1 MTGKELMELGD
12 RLFTKKFPITA
23 LQQEIADNFYP
34 ERADFTL
41 TRSSGTDF
49 AAQLMTS
56 YPILCRRDLADQFA
70 TMLRPTA
77 RPWFHFGL
85 RHDDSKEFDLD
96 TKKYLEWFEKVE
108 RRAMY
113 DKLAQF
119 TRATKLADNDYAAF
133 GNAIISVEM
142 NHRKQCLLYRTW
154 HVRDMAWAENED
166 GEIGVV
172 FRKWKPTAQ
181 QLMRTFGDK
190 NDPRVARMNE
200 KEPFEE
206 VEVYHMIVDGDMYD
220 KNGLGTRKRWSIYYD
235 RTHDHVIEDV
245 PIHGRHY
252 IIPRWQ
258 AGAATVV
265 GGIQY
270 GYSPCVVAA
279 LPDARL
285 LQAITYTLMEAT
297 EKAAAPP
304 YLAVENVIKSDLSL
318 YANGVTWVD
327 AEYDERTGEALR
339 PMEQDFRGMQHGIQM
354 GVDTRT
360 MIHKAFYLDAL
371 TLPQRSPEMT
381 AYEVGQRV
389 QEYIRAALPL
399 FEPMEA
405 DYNGQLCDETY
416 EILWRNG
423 AMGDPRNWPK
433 KLRPGYGGPGID
445 FTFESPLHDMIEQQK
460 GDLLQRGGALIA
472 GALSLD
478 PTASAVPKAD
488 IALREALS
496 GIGWPAG
503 WMRSQSEQEAQVKKV
518 QQQQEAAQKLANMNV
533 ASQAAK
539 NIGQSG
545 LVGGAGGGG
554 PGPSAPGGGG
564 GPAVPP
570 GTPG

>member
-1 MTGKELMELGD
+1 MTPRQLMELGD
-12 RLFTKKFPITA
+12 RLFTKKFPLTA
-23 LQQEIADNFYP
+23 LHQEVADNFYP

-41 TRSSGTDF
+41 TRSPGTDF

-56 YPILCRRDLADQFA
+56 FPILCRRDLADQFS

-85 RHDDSKEFDLD
+85 KHDSDKTFDLD
-96 TKKYLEWFEKVE
+96 TKKWLEWFEKVQ

-113 DKLAQF
+113 DQDAQF

-133 GNAIISVEM
+133 GNCIISVEM
-142 NHRKQCLLYRTW
+142 NYKKMALLYRCW
-154 HVRDMAWAENED
+154 HVRDLAWAENED
-166 GEIGVV
+166 GQIGTV

-181 QLMRTFGDK
+181 QLMRTFKDK
-190 NDPRVARMNE
+190 NDERVSKMAD

-206 VEVYHMIVDGDMYD
+206 VECYHMVVDGDMYD
-220 KNGLGTRKRWSIYYD
+220 EKGLGTRKRWSIYYD
-235 RTHDHVIEDV
+235 RMHDHVIEAT
-245 PIHGRHY
+245 PIHGRFY
-252 IIPRWQ
+252 VIPRWQ

-265 GGIQY
+265 GAVQY
-270 GYSPCVVAA
+270 GYSPAVVAA

-318 YANGVTWVD
+318 YANGVTWID
-327 AEYDERTGEALR
+327 GEYDERTGEALR
-339 PMEQDFRGMQHGIQM
+339 PMEQDFRGMMHGIQM

-360 MIHKAFYLDAL
+360 MIHKSFYLDAL
-371 TLPQRSPEMT
+371 TLPQRTPEMT

-399 FEPMEA
+399 FEPMEQ
-405 DYNGQLCDETY
+405 DYNGQLCDESY
-416 EILWRNG
+416 EVLWRHG
-423 AMGDPRNWPK
+423 AMGDPRLWPK
-433 KLRPGYGGPGID
+433 KIRPGYGGPGLD
-445 FTFESPLHDMIEQQK
+445 FNFESPLHDLIDQQK
-460 GDLLQRGGALIA
+460 GDLFQRGGALIA

-478 PTASAVPKAD
+478 PSASAVPKAD

-503 WMRSQSEQEAQVKKV
+503 WMRTETEQAAQVKKV
-518 QQQQEAAQKLANMNV
+518 QQAQEATAKLQAMQS
-533 ASQAAK
+533 ASETAK

-545 LVGGAGGGG
+545 LVPTGGG
-554 PGPSAPGGGG
+554 PGGGMPAAGG
-564 GPAVPP
+564 GPPSP
-570 GTPG
+570 SLGQP